1 MSHQS
6 SLTISTGSRWYIDSI
21 PIGYTQLVIW
31 NNRKFWWSDFFDQ
44 WKSVYV
50 NQHCS
55 IAIVQRKSCWRKALQ
70 QGGFNNYLDRHA
82 VHKTGAEECSNINLS
97 YECLE
102 VINHMELASSATYC
116 HAMYFVYNPFS
127 DNVIFTYNWNIKPA
141 LAVVPTKGSCKHVT
155 TLLYTKVVWFSGF
168 PVVKG

>member
-21 PIGYTQLVIW
+21 PIIYTQLVIW
-31 NNRKFWWSDFFDQ
+31 NNRKFWWSDFFDR

-116 HAMYFVYNPFS
+116 HAMSSRQMVAILPRKTWVNLLSPPTPFPA
-127 DNVIFTYNWNIKPA
+127 VALFTNMDYLKSQP
-141 LAVVPTKGSCKHVT
+141 G
-155 TLLYTKVVWFSGF
+155 
-168 PVVKG
+168 